1 MGVLYYGA
9 NASAIHIDDRALA
22 HLKVVIISKLRRDE
36 SFSVSW
42 RHPEEEDNGRSTI
55 WVHPAIPLRFE
66 FEEPEAPRLNREWV
80 EELAVSANALGGIQL
95 IEEHINNAPRPV

>member
-66 FEEPEAPRLNREWV
+66 FDEPQAPPLNREWV

-95 IEEHINNAPRPV
+95 IEEHINNAPRAV

>member
-1 MGVLYYGA
+1 MGTLYYGA
-9 NASAIHIDDRALA
+9 SATPISVEDRALA

-42 RHPEEEDNGRSTI
+42 RHREGEPEGRSTI

-66 FEEPEAPRLNREWV
+66 FEEPVAPELDRQWLED
-80 EELAVSANALGGIQL
+80 LAVSANALGGIQL
-95 IEEHINNAPRPV
+95 VEEPPTHG

>member
-22 HLKVVIISKLRRDE
+22 HIKVVIISKLRRDE

-42 RHPEEEDNGRSTI
+42 RHPDEGESGRSTI
-55 WVHPAIPLRFE
+55 WIHPAIPLRFE
-66 FEEPEAPRLNREWV
+66 FDEADAPALNREWL

-95 IEEHINNAPRPV
+95 VEEHIRTPETR